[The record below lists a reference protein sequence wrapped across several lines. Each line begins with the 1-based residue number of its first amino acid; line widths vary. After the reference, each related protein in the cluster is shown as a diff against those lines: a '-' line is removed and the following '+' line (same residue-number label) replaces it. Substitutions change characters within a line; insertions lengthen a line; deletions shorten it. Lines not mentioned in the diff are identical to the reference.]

1 VLLPATH
8 ADQAVATARRE
19 GDRVIQAAAEWK
31 RGFLLLLLN
40 RADAQSDKHPLLAQT
55 AVACG
60 SGTCAETVRFQI
72 YEYLPATS
80 ANLALLDLRAQH
92 PGARSVAE
100 LSSGNAEVTEH
111 QQVNEHP

>member
-1 VLLPATH
+1 V
-8 ADQAVATARRE
+8 
-19 GDRVIQAAAEWK
+19 
-31 RGFLLLLLN
+31 N